1 MDMELGGD
9 ENATRREAMLELA
22 RVAPPDAVGV
32 GSGRGKRKRGREEEY
47 EDEKGPLP
55 KRVNGGGGQ
64 PGADVDEDGVVGE
77 EAEMS
82 GDTIYV
88 ADGDSADEA
97 DQDTGQPTEDAT
109 EPVSPTDKGSGDDT
123 GPTEDPREIARAALG
138 VTRRVSVRDLL
149 SRDPSA
155 GENRAEEREVER
167 AAQGL
172 MGLTRR

>member
-1 MDMELGGD
+1 MW
-9 ENATRREAMLELA
+9 
-22 RVAPPDAVGV
+22 
-32 GSGRGKRKRGREEEY
+32 
-47 EDEKGPLP
+47 
-55 KRVNGGGGQ
+55 
-64 PGADVDEDGVVGE
+64 DEDGVVGE

-109 EPVSPTDKGSGDDT
+109 EPISPKDKGGGDDT

-138 VTRRVSVRDLL
+138 ATRKVSVRDLL
-149 SRDPSA
+149 SGDPSA
-155 GENRAEEREVER
+155 GDRAEEREVER